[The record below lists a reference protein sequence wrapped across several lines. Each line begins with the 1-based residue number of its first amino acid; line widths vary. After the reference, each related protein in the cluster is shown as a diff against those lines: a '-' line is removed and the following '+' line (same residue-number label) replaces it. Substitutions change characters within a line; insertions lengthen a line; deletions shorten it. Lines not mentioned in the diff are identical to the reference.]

1 MGSALPFDDPHAALF
16 SVGQVATM
24 LGVQPAYVRRLDAES
39 VVQPQ
44 RSLGRQRRYS
54 QAEIHQIASVT
65 KMVGE
70 GMTLASIRRILALE
84 AEVAELKRQISRL
97 SS

>member
-1 MGSALPFDDPHAALF
+1 MGPALPFNDPNAALY

-24 LGVQPAYVRRLDAES
+24 LGIQPAYVRRLDAES

-54 QAEIHQIASVT
+54 QAEIEKIESVT
-65 KMVGE
+65 TMVGE

-84 AEVAELKRQISRL
+84 AEVADLKQQLSRL
-97 SS
+97 SA